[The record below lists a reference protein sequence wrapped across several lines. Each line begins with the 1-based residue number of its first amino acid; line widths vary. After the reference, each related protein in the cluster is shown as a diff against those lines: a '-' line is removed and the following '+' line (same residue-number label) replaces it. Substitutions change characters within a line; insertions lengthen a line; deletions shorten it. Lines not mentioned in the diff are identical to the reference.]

1 MTDPSTPSSTDS
13 DLEQALE
20 RARTAK
26 PAGPGLNTGTLALAG
41 LILAGGGFLGGYL
54 LGGHGAGGQDGP
66 GGMVVRGEGPGGG
79 PGGDLP
85 ANLTMGTIES
95 ISGDTFTVK
104 TESGDTV
111 KVRVVDGTAIRINK
125 EGSIKDLTKGDNVV
139 VNGQRDGD
147 TIKAENVGSGM
158 MLRRDK
164 GNGAGG

>member
-1 MTDPSTPSSTDS
+1 MTQPTDP

-26 PAGPGLNTGTLALAG
+26 PAGPGLNKATLALAG

-54 LGGHGAGGQDGP
+54 VGGPGASGPEGP
-66 GGMVVRGEGPGGG
+66 GGMVVRAVGPGGG
-79 PGGDLP
+79 PGGSMP

-95 ISGDTFTVK
+95 ISGNTFTVK

-111 KVRVVDGTAIRINK
+111 KVQVVDGTTIRINK
-125 EGSIKDLTKGDNVV
+125 EGSIKDLAKGDNVV

-147 TIKAENVGSGM
+147 TIDAENVTSGM

-164 GNGAGG
+164 GDGAGG